1 MEETHPAVLTFA
13 ILGNGLN
20 LAYNIP
26 LVYLVWKNRSTKNI
40 SGTFV
45 MLRFCGSISWLIYA
59 ALILDSWVAASY
71 TVTLIATCIIG
82 YIKILERRKNVK
94 EEEEDNVENTTMET

>member
-1 MEETHPAVLTFA
+1 MEKKHPAVLTFA
-13 ILGNGLN
+13 ILGNSLN

-45 MLRFCGSISWLIYA
+45 MLRFFGSISWLIYA
-59 ALILDSWVAASY
+59 ALILDSW
-71 TVTLIATCIIG
+71 LPHHI
-82 YIKILERRKNVK
+82 
-94 EEEEDNVENTTMET
+94 

>member
-13 ILGNGLN
+13 ILGNSLN

-45 MLRFCGSISWLIYA
+45 LLRFCGSISWLIYA

-71 TVTLIATCIIG
+71 TVTLISTCTIG
-82 YIKILERRKNVK
+82 YIKILERRKNEK
-94 EEEEDNVENTTMET
+94 EEDTVENTTMEIEI